1 MAELTAKLQEKLSN
15 SSFTPE
21 LKLVSVALALAR
33 DTTLDLRRAY
43 KLNGISAGEA
53 QIRVIQY
60 AQRIIRENL
69 APDQLNNLGMWRNL
83 NVYTQAPSRARMPV
97 ARSVLAACAARLAK
111 I

>member
-43 KLNGISAGEA
+43 NT
-53 QIRVIQY
+53 
-60 AQRIIRENL
+60 N
-69 APDQLNNLGMWRNL
+69 
-83 NVYTQAPSRARMPV
+83 
-97 ARSVLAACAARLAK
+97 
-111 I
+111 